1 MESLTPDMNLEPRF
15 KLIKYRGKGTYGVVA
30 EYADLLKN
38 ENVAIKKLSDI
49 NDIIDAKRMLREIK
63 ILRHFRHENI
73 VALRFIVGRRTE
85 TFFTIYLVT
94 DLWDIDLCRIIR
106 QSRSELTDD
115 HNQYLMYQIFK
126 ALQFLHI
133 NGIIHR
139 DIKPSNILANENCD
153 LVLCDFGFAR
163 EIECDSDMTEY
174 VITRFYRAPEV
185 MLSSHKYTH
194 AVDIWSAGCTFFEL
208 IKGTPIFQAKNYLD
222 LVKLIVQVLGTPS
235 DELVDIVMNVNAKNF
250 LKSLP
255 FSPPSKASKLVADYP
270 NPLALDLLD
279 RCLEFDPR
287 KRITAAEALQHPYF
301 ESLYEPSELATP
313 QTPLEFG
320 FETNPDV
327 TFEELKVAIV
337 NEINLINKNAG
348 EPLLQYEKSN

>member
-1 MESLTPDMNLEPRF
+1 MESLNEEMNLEPRF
-15 KLIKYRGKGTYGVVA
+15 KFIKFRGKGTYGVVA
-30 EYADLLKN
+30 EYIDTSKN

-49 NDIIDAKRMLREIK
+49 SDIIDAKRMLREIK
-63 ILRHFRHENI
+63 ILRHFKHENI
-73 VALRFIVGRRTE
+73 VKLRSVFAKPAGS
-85 TFFTIYLVT
+85 FYTIYLVT

-106 QSRSELTDD
+106 QSRSELSDD

-126 ALQFLHI
+126 ALQFLHV

-194 AVDIWSAGCTFFEL
+194 AVDIWSVGCTFFEL
-208 IKGTPIFQAKNYLD
+208 IKGTPLFQPKNYLD
-222 LVKLIVQVLGTPS
+222 LVKMIIQLLGTPD
-235 DELVDIVMNVNAKNF
+235 DELIDIVMNINAKNF

-255 FSPPSKASKLVADYP
+255 HSPPGKVSKLLSGYC

-287 KRITAAEALQHPYF
+287 KRITATEALKHPYF
-301 ESLYEPSELATP
+301 ESLYDPSELATP
-313 QTPLEFG
+313 QPPLDFS
-320 FETNPDV
+320 FEMNPKV
-327 TFEELKVAIV
+327 TLDELKMAIV
-337 NEINLINKNAG
+337 KEVNLINKESG
-348 EPLLQYEKSN
+348 EPMIQYSS